1 MGRVAVLPPE
11 LQGQIA
17 AGEVVERPASV
28 VKELVENALD
38 AGARHVAVTLEA
50 GGVGRI
56 VVRDDGSGMSAE
68 DALVAFERH
77 ATSKLRALDDLGAV
91 ATLGFRGEA
100 LPSIA
105 AAGFVRLTT
114 RRAEDQLPTVIEADA
129 RGARPATPVGAA
141 PGTTVEVHELFA
153 DTPARR
159 KFLRTPATEVGHAL
173 DVVTRLAVTRPDVG
187 FTLRHDGREMI
198 GWPPV
203 GTMRARL
210 AQILG
215 APRAEGL
222 IEVRAAADGTRL
234 HAFLGPP
241 RESIGSARLVWTFIG
256 IGEDGA
262 ARWVRDRLLLR
273 AVLDGYASLLMRGR
287 YPIAVAI
294 VRMAPGEVDVN
305 VHPAK
310 LEVRFRR
317 TGVVHQLVVP
327 ALRRRLAE
335 ALQPGEAPAAARPG
349 GYRLVPVADAAVADA
364 PDGRALE
371 AETGAFAAPDEP
383 RAVAH
388 PAGDA
393 HAAGPAQAALW
404 QPAPEGFRA
413 LRFLGQ
419 IFDGYLLCEGDGRL
433 VLIDQHAAHERVR
446 FERLCAEHRGG
457 AVARDAL
464 LVPEAIA
471 LPPTQVAALAEHA
484 DAVAAAGL
492 EGEPFGDG
500 TYLLRSVP
508 RLLRGMDAGA
518 LLREVASELVEEG
531 ATAAGE
537 RAVGDVLATVACHGA
552 VRVGQRLEPAAV
564 RALLAQ
570 MDEVDIN
577 AHCPHGRPVAVELS
591 RGQVERLFGR

>member
-1 MGRVAVLPPE
+1 MGQVAVLPPE

-28 VKELVENALD
+28 VKELLENALD
-38 AGARHVAVTLEA
+38 AGARHVSVGLEA
-50 GGVGRI
+50 GGVQRI
-56 VVRDDGSGMSAE
+56 VVRDDGCGMSVE
-68 DALVAFERH
+68 DAVVAFERH
-77 ATSKLRALDDLGAV
+77 ATSKLRTLDDLGAV

-105 AAGFVRLTT
+105 AAGQVHLTT
-114 RRAEDQLPTVIEADA
+114 RRAEDRLTMVVEADA
-129 RGARPATPVGAA
+129 HGARPGVPVGGAV
-141 PGTTVEVHELFA
+141 GTTVEVRELFA

-159 KFLRTPATEVGHAL
+159 KFLRTPATEVGHVL

-187 FTLRHDGREMI
+187 MRLEHDGREVVA
-198 GWPPV
+198 WPPV
-203 GTMRARL
+203 GGLRARL

-215 APRAEGL
+215 GPRAESF
-222 IEVRAAADGTRL
+222 IETRAAAGGATL

-241 RESIGSARLVWTFIG
+241 RESLSSARLVWTFIG
-256 IGEDGA
+256 IGADGA

-287 YPIAVAI
+287 YPVAVAI
-294 VRMAPGEVDVN
+294 VRLPPGEVDVN

-310 LEVRFRR
+310 LEVRFRQ

-335 ALQPGEAPAAARPG
+335 GLGAGEAPSVSRP
-349 GYRLVPVADAAVADA
+349 GYRLVPLPDEGVADA
-364 PDGRALE
+364 PSP
-371 AETGAFAAPDEP
+371 AFRFDAPPAAAAP
-383 RAVAH
+383 AS
-388 PAGDA
+388 G
-393 HAAGPAQAALW
+393 QTSLW
-404 QPAPEGFRA
+404 QPAPDGFRA

-419 IFDGYLLCEGDGRL
+419 IFDGYLLCEGDGRI

-446 FERLCAEHRGG
+446 FERLCAEHRSGG
-457 AVARDAL
+457 IARDAL
-464 LVPEAIA
+464 LVPEAVS
-471 LPPTQVAALAEHA
+471 LPATQVAALAEHA

-518 LLREVASELVEEG
+518 LLREVASELVDEG
-531 ATAAGE
+531 ASGAGE
-537 RAVGDVLATVACHGA
+537 RAVADVLATVACHGA
-552 VRVGQRLEPAAV
+552 VRVGQRLDAAAV
-564 RALLAQ
+564 QSLLTQ
-570 MDEVDIN
+570 MDDVDVN